1 MLHDT
6 GSSESAVVT
15 IAALG
20 IAFII
25 ILALLLVLSPEP
37 AEALYYFFVGPLLT
51 GYHFGNLLNLAS
63 VLIFTGL
70 GAALAFK
77 AGLINLGGEGQ
88 IYAGA
93 FITTI
98 AALAVSASAGTA
110 PVKPLFSGHTGV
122 LVALAA
128 GTCAGAGIAAISGL
142 LRAFWNTD
150 ELLSSFLLAGAV
162 IPVINYIISGPLRDQ
177 SGYLLATKEVPEQLH
192 FRFLMPPSNLNMGI
206 FTVIA
211 LVIITFL
218 FLSYTTWGYRWT
230 LCGKNREFARY
241 GGIPVNRYLIFPMV
255 ISGGL
260 HGAGGGMWVLGTAHR
275 CSVGVTSGMGWNGIV
290 TALIAR
296 NNPLL
301 VVPSALLIA
310 YIESGAEVAM
320 VQTNFSFELGS
331 LVQAVI
337 LFFITASNLVIP
349 FYRRRRAV

>member
-1 MLHDT
+1 MIHDT

-37 AEALYYFFVGPLLT
+37 AEALYYFFAGPLLT

-70 GAALAFK
+70 GAALAFR

-88 IYAGA
+88 IYIGA

-98 AALAVSASAGTA
+98 TALAVSAPAVSPFAG
-110 PVKPLFSGHTGV
+110 GTGM

-177 SGYLLATKEVPEQLH
+177 SGYLLATREVPEQFL

-206 FTVIA
+206 FTVIV

-349 FYRRRRAV
+349 FYRRRRAG